1 MSNVII
7 RAELE
12 TRLQTWADAQT
23 PKIPIAFEGW
33 AFDKNAHE
41 LFLEPLLVPVV
52 TLDKELSATRKT
64 RIGIFSVNCWAKSG
78 KGMRSIETLA
88 QNIVELFPIL
98 PKQGTVSIEATPHAG
113 DTYPD
118 PSGWM
123 VLPVTIQYRH
133 ETY

>member
-1 MSNVII
+1 MSNVTI

-12 TRLQTWADAQT
+12 ARLQTWADAQNRQ
-23 PKIPIAFEGW
+23 IPIAFEGW
-33 AFDKNAHE
+33 AFNKEEHT
-41 LFLEPLLVPVV
+41 LFLEPLLAPVV
-52 TLDKELSATRKT
+52 TLDRELSATRKT
-64 RIGIFSVNCWAKSG
+64 RLGIFSVNIWAKSG
-78 KGMRSIETLA
+78 NGMRTIETMA
-88 QNIVELFPIL
+88 QSIVELFPIL